1 MFAMNAAFKSDEG
14 YEEYRKKYVDSYNT
28 VDEYLDVIGK
38 DRIAQLCKSDTAFL
52 MDPYRKWI
60 KTDEEIKQLMAEGR

>member
-1 MFAMNAAFKSDEG
+1 MFAMNAALKTDEG

-28 VDEYLDVIGK
+28 IEEYLDVIGRDK
-38 DRIAQLCKSDTAFL
+38 VAALCNNPTTFL

-60 KTDEEIKQLMAEGR
+60 KTDAEIKQLMEEGR